1 MRRARTIT
9 AGVMAALWI
18 SATPAVAFEETPP
31 APAQE
36 AAVPVAPVPK
46 APTAELQTPAP
57 APAPATDKSGAKL
70 FGFSLLPNL
79 DFGLELLYSQP
90 QAAQLEQGP
99 PPDDD
104 ADVTVFGKI
113 KRHF

>member
-9 AGVMAALWI
+9 AGVMVALWI
-18 SATPAVAFEETPP
+18 SASPAVAFEETPP
-31 APAQE
+31 APAPE
-36 AAVPVAPVPK
+36 AAVPAAPVAK

-57 APAPATDKSGAKL
+57 GPAPSVDKSGATL
-70 FGFSLLPNL
+70 FGFSLLPKL

-99 PPDDD
+99 PEDDS
-104 ADVTVFGKI
+104 DVTVLGKI